1 MCGSCITSWN
11 VCACTGGEV
20 FGVCPC
26 SKGLECPICDHY
38 SNKSLSASKV
48 NLASL
53 LKPAL
58 LKKERARYK
67 KAQKKLEAKHAK
79 AKKKPAVKKTTRKTT
94 RKKAKK

>member
-11 VCACTGGEV
+11 VCACDGGSV

-26 SKGLECPICDHY
+26 AKGIECPICDHY
-38 SNKSLSASKV
+38 PNKLLSASKI
-48 NLASL
+48 NLANL

-67 KAQKKLEAKHAK
+67 KAQKKHKAAHAK
-79 AKKKPAVKKTTRKTT
+79 AKKKPAAKKTR
-94 RKKAKK
+94 RKKAKQ